1 MARLEVVWMQQRAQI
16 EAAEGDHTKALETLQ
31 TALDLHLGGPST
43 EYKDAHLGDHTLA
56 GHNLYEEIATTYR
69 DFDKTAHFDA
79 SRIQR
84 CFMRYRERRH
94 RKALYL
100 QRVFRGFRTRK
111 KAFLVKEMN
120 KQVVQIIQRRFRKY
134 LAMLASCST
143 LIKRWYKKLKL
154 MEDFKAQKFWF
165 RNAYRLQRL
174 YRGYEGRQVAFLKRK
189 E

>member
-1 MARLEVVWMQQRAQI
+1 MDRTAAPDPSRPLAKPRTDQALPPPERVVAPWRIRDAS
-16 EAAEGDHTKALETLQ
+16 EEGFAGLFAL
-31 TALDLHLGGPST
+31 ALDLHLGGPST

-56 GHNLYEEIATTYR
+56 GHTLYEEIATTYR

-111 KAFLVKEMN
+111 KAFLTS
-120 KQVVQIIQRRFRKY
+120 RTP
-134 LAMLASCST
+134 S
-143 LIKRWYKKLKL
+143 
-154 MEDFKAQKFWF
+154 
-165 RNAYRLQRL
+165 
-174 YRGYEGRQVAFLKRK
+174 
-189 E
+189 